1 MNKHQRDISKDAKYL
16 AKFLEIKYTKAKNY
30 LRAYQKERKNKMNK
44 VVLIG
49 RLTKEPEL
57 KFTPGSGAAVTT
69 LTLAVDKYNTKTQ
82 QKEAD
87 FIPVTIWGKQAEST
101 ANYMTKGSQM
111 AISGRIQ
118 TRSYEAKD
126 GTKRYV
132 TEVVATEVQFL
143 SKGKAGANNVSH
155 GGENFEEDITP
166 VDDGDMPF

>member
-1 MNKHQRDISKDAKYL
+1 
-16 AKFLEIKYTKAKNY
+16 
-30 LRAYQKERKNKMNK
+30 MNK

-49 RLTKEPEL
+49 RLTKDPEL
-57 KFTPGSGAAVTT
+57 KFTPGAGTAVTT
-69 LTLAVDKYNTKTQ
+69 LTLAVDKYNSKSG

-87 FIPVTIWGKQAEST
+87 FVPVVVWGKQAKST

-118 TRSYEAKD
+118 TRNYEAKD

-143 SKGKAGANNVSH
+143 SKSNDSN
-155 GGENFEEDITP
+155 GGNTSSSPFDNGNFDEDINP
-166 VDDGDMPF
+166 VDDGDYPF